1 MPTEEGVM
9 ADRRT
14 AVRAMPFSRLDGR
27 PGWATALPHFPQNT
41 CLSLT
46 VEPHFTQN
54 IVSSHPLF
62 TEMALGHF
70 IMMTVPP
77 RSPALLRNMRAP
89 RTSESHTGTGQKRC
103 RRRKRGFLRTHE
115 RQLRRPRRPIV
126 HTNPKRRKCDLGFYG
141 REVGLCALF
150 SEQAASNGTQ
160 KLQAHANRALLE
172 NGD

>member
-1 MPTEEGVM
+1 M
-9 ADRRT
+9 ADRRA
-14 AVRAMPFSRLDGR
+14 AVRAIPLSRLDGR
-27 PGWATALPHFPQNT
+27 PGWVTALPHFPQNT
-41 CLSLT
+41 WLPLT
-46 VEPHFTQN
+46 VEPHFAQN

-62 TEMALGHF
+62 TEMVLGHF
-70 IMMTVPP
+70 VMMTVPP

-89 RTSESHTGTGQKRC
+89 RTSESYAGTGRKDAGGE
-103 RRRKRGFLRTHE
+103 KRGFSRARE
-115 RQLRRPRRPIV
+115 RQQLRRPRRPIV